1 MKYNVTVNKKYH
13 YVKVFG
19 VLKKVNGGTN
29 PFSSAVASFVDR
41 LIAKRAKAV
50 R

>member
-1 MKYNVTVNKKYH
+1 MKYYVTVNKKYH

-19 VLKKVNGGTN
+19 VLKKTSGNVN
-29 PFSSAVASFVDR
+29 PLSRAVASFVDR
-41 LIAKRAKAV
+41 LIAKKAGAV

>member
-1 MKYNVTVNKKYH
+1 MRYDVTVNKKYH

-19 VLKKVNGGTN
+19 VLKKINESTN
-29 PFSSAVASFVDR
+29 PLSSAVASFVDR
-41 LIAKRAKAV
+41 LIAKRSKAE